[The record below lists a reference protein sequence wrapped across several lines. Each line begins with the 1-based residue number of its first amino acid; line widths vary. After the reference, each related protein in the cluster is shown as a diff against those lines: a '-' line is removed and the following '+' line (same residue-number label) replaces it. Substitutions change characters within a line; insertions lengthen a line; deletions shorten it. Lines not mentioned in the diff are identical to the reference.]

1 MSEEIEITEGVEQI
15 PARMI
20 NEFAYCPRLFF
31 LEYVQGEWAHNAD
44 TLDGR
49 FVHRRVDEE
58 RGGVP
63 VPEKVF
69 EMPRLHA
76 RSVLLGSDALGV
88 TARVDVIEAD
98 GGRVIPVDYKR
109 GAPPDVEEGAYEP
122 ERVQVCVQGLLLR
135 EHGYECEEGALY
147 FAETNQRVVVW
158 LTDELVARTREL
170 IGQARRVANEG
181 VIPPPLVRSSKCP
194 RCSLVGICLPDET
207 NLLRGAT
214 DCEINNATDGSMSD
228 EDVTPVEA
236 RGEALVQV
244 EPRRLIPAR
253 DDKLAVYVQGQGYS
267 VGLRGEV
274 LEIRE
279 KGKAVSQARLMET
292 NQLCLFSNVQLSAQA
307 LHELAGRGV
316 PVIHM
321 SYGGWLSAVTTPPPH
336 KNILLRRRQ
345 FKAADD
351 AEFCLQ
357 LARAFVS
364 GKIRNARTLLRR
376 NARMLPRETL
386 VRLAYARRDAE
397 RAASLEQLLGIEG
410 AAARDYFGKFSL
422 MLKTSGRDG
431 REETSLDEEDS
442 AASFVSENESVAH
455 TTQLPKGISSVEDSA
470 NEAAIATPPD
480 NGTWTRFD
488 FTKRNRRPP
497 RDPVN
502 ALLSFLYSMLTK
514 DLVATLVGVGLD
526 PYLGFYHQPRYG
538 RPALALDLMEE
549 FRPLVADSTVINL
562 INNGEVRLTD
572 FITRAGACALTP
584 NGRKHVLDAYERR
597 LDTLVTHPHFG
608 YAISYRRIFEVQAR
622 LLARVLTDEID
633 SYPAFCTR

>member
-1 MSEEIEITEGVEQI
+1 MMSNETNETFEGVEQI

-20 NEFAYCPRLFF
+20 NEYTYCPRLFY
-31 LEYVQGEWAHNAD
+31 LEHVQGEWAHNAD

-58 RGGVP
+58 RGRVP
-63 VPEKVF
+63 DPKKVI

-98 GGRVIPVDYKR
+98 EGRVIPVDYKR
-109 GAPPDVEEGAYEP
+109 GAPPDVAEGAYEP

-135 EHGYECEEGALY
+135 EHGYECDEGALY
-147 FAETNQRVVVW
+147 FAETNQRVRVE
-158 LTDELVARTREL
+158 LTDELVDRTREL
-170 IGQARRVANEG
+170 IAEARRVAAG
-181 VIPPPLVRSSKCP
+181 GTIPPPLVRSPKCP

-207 NLLRGAT
+207 NLLREAT
-214 DCEINNATDGSMSD
+214 TESLTDETTAGNEVPPPM
-228 EDVTPVEA
+228 TAEA
-236 RGEALVQV
+236 

-253 DDKLAVYVQGQGYS
+253 DDALAVYVQGQGYS

-279 KGKAVSQARLMET
+279 KGKAVSDARLLET
-292 NQLCLFSNVQLSAQA
+292 RQLCLFGNVQLSAQA

-321 SYGGWLSAVTTPPPH
+321 SYGGWLTAVTTPPPH
-336 KNILLRRRQ
+336 KNIELRRRQ

-351 AEFCLQ
+351 KEFCLR

-376 NARMLPRETL
+376 NARELPRETL
-386 VRLAYARRDAE
+386 VRLAYARRDAA
-397 RAASLEQLLGIEG
+397 RAVSLEQLLGVEG
-410 AAARDYFGKFSL
+410 AAARDYFAKFSS
-422 MLKTSGRDG
+422 MFKTNGGR
-431 REETSLDEEDS
+431 RIETEPFEEEVSS
-442 AASFVSENESVAH
+442 ADCDAESTADAPPE
-455 TTQLPKGISSVEDSA
+455 TQ
-470 NEAAIATPPD
+470 
-480 NGTWTRFD
+480 TWTHFD

-502 ALLSFLYSMLTK
+502 ALLSFVYSMLAK
-514 DLVATLVGVGLD
+514 DLLATLVGVGLD

-549 FRPLVADSTVINL
+549 FRPLVADSVVINL
-562 INNGEVRLTD
+562 INNGEVRPMD

-584 NGRKHVLDAYERR
+584 HGRKQVLEGYERR
-597 LDTLVTHPHFG
+597 LDALVTHPHFG

-622 LLARVLTDEID
+622 LLARHLTGEINF
-633 SYPAFCTR
+633 YPAFCTR

>member
-1 MSEEIEITEGVEQI
+1 MMSNETNGTFEGVEQI

-20 NEFAYCPRLFF
+20 NEFAYCPRLFY
-31 LEYVQGEWAHNAD
+31 LEHVQGEWAHSAD

-58 RGGVP
+58 RGRVP
-63 VPEKVF
+63 EPEKVV
-69 EMPRLHA
+69 EMPSLHA

-98 GGRVIPVDYKR
+98 DGRVIPVDYKR
-109 GAPPDVEEGAYEP
+109 GAPPDVLEGAYEP

-147 FAETNQRVVVW
+147 FAETNQRVRVE
-158 LTDELVARTREL
+158 LTDELVERTREL
-170 IGQARRVANEG
+170 IAEARRVAANG
-181 VIPPPLVRSSKCP
+181 IIPPPLVRSPKCP

-207 NLLRGAT
+207 NLLREAT
-214 DCEINNATDGSMSD
+214 AEGLADKEATAENEESSPAKAEG
-228 EDVTPVEA
+228 
-236 RGEALVQV
+236 

-253 DDKLAVYVQGQGYS
+253 DDALAVYVQGQGYS

-279 KGKAVSQARLMET
+279 KGKAVSSVRLLET
-292 NQLCLFSNVQLSAQA
+292 NQLCLFGNVQLSAQA

-321 SYGGWLSAVTTPPPH
+321 SYGGWLTAVTTPPPH
-336 KNILLRRRQ
+336 KNIELRRSQ

-351 AEFCLQ
+351 QEFCLR

-376 NARMLPRETL
+376 NARELPRETL

-397 RAASLEQLLGIEG
+397 RAVALEQLLGIEG
-410 AAARDYFGKFSL
+410 AAARDYFAKFSS
-422 MLKTSGRDG
+422 MFKTNGV
-431 REETSLDEEDS
+431 REYDAEPLEEEFPS
-442 AASFVSENESVAH
+442 AEND
-455 TTQLPKGISSVEDSA
+455 VE
-470 NEAAIATPPD
+470 PPLAPTD
-480 NGTWTRFD
+480 NQSWTRFD

-502 ALLSFLYSMLTK
+502 ALLSFVYSMLTK
-514 DLVATLVGVGLD
+514 DLLATLVGVGLD

-549 FRPLVADSTVINL
+549 FRPLVADSVVINL
-562 INNGEVRLTD
+562 INNGEVRPTD

-584 NGRKHVLDAYERR
+584 RGRKQVLEGYERR

-622 LLARVLTDEID
+622 LLARHLTGEINF
-633 SYPAFCTR
+633 YPAFCTR

>member
-1 MSEEIEITEGVEQI
+1 MSEEIAESIEQI

-49 FVHRRVDEE
+49 FVHRRVDAE
-58 RGGVP
+58 RGRVP
-63 VPEKVF
+63 EPEKVV

-76 RSVLLGSDALGV
+76 RSVLLGSDELGV

-98 GGRVIPVDYKR
+98 DGRVIPVDYKR

-122 ERVQVCVQGLLLR
+122 ERVQVCLQGLLLR
-135 EHGYECEEGALY
+135 EHGYECVEGALY
-147 FAETNQRVVVW
+147 FAETNQRVRVE
-158 LTDELVARTREL
+158 LTDELVSRTREL
-170 IGQARRVANEG
+170 IQQARKVAG
-181 VIPPPLVRSSKCP
+181 DTLIPPPLVRSPKCP

-214 DCEINNATDGSMSD
+214 DSVINNATDILVSD
-228 EDVTPVEA
+228 DDETLSETF
-236 RGEALVQV
+236 GEVAVQA

-279 KGKAVSQARLMET
+279 RGKAVSEARLLET
-292 NQLCLFSNVQLSAQA
+292 NQLCLFGNVQLSAQA

-321 SYGGWLSAVTTPPPH
+321 SYGSWLTAVTTPPPH
-336 KNILLRRRQ
+336 KNIDLRRRQ
-345 FKAADD
+345 FRAADD
-351 AEFCLQ
+351 AGFCLQ

-376 NARMLPRETL
+376 NARELPRETL

-397 RAASLEQLLGIEG
+397 RAVSLEQLLGIEG
-410 AAARDYFGKFSL
+410 AAARDYFGKFSM
-422 MLKTSGRDG
+422 MLKTSGRG
-431 REETSLDEEDS
+431 EREEASLDEEDS
-442 AASFVSENESVAH
+442 ATSSVSENGSVADI
-455 TTQLPKGISSVEDSA
+455 TPLSGAISSINDSSS
-470 NEAAIATPPD
+470 EAATLALD

-502 ALLSFLYSMLTK
+502 ALLSFVYAMLAK
-514 DLVATLVGVGLD
+514 DMVATLVGVGLD

-549 FRPLVADSTVINL
+549 FRPLVADSVVINL
-562 INNGEVRLTD
+562 INNGEVRPTD

-584 NGRKHVLDAYERR
+584 HGRKHVLDAYERR

-622 LLARVLTDEID
+622 LLARHLTGEIN

>member
-1 MSEEIEITEGVEQI
+1 MTTEPRATNQDTQESFEQI

-20 NEFAYCPRLFF
+20 NEFAYCPRLFY
-31 LEYVQGEWAHNAD
+31 LEHVQGEWAHNAD

-58 RGGVP
+58 RGRVP
-63 VPEKVF
+63 EPEKVV

-76 RSVLLGSDALGV
+76 RSVLLGSDELGV

-98 GGRVIPVDYKR
+98 DERVIPVDYKR
-109 GAPPDVEEGAYEP
+109 GAPPDVAEGAYEP
-122 ERVQVCVQGLLLR
+122 ERVQVCLQGLLLR
-135 EHGYECEEGALY
+135 EHGYECDEGAIY
-147 FAETNQRVVVW
+147 FAETNQRVRVE
-158 LTDELVARTREL
+158 LTEELVARTREL
-170 IGQARRVANEG
+170 IAEARRVAAGG
-181 VIPPPLVRSSKCP
+181 VIPPPLVRSPKCP

-207 NLLRGAT
+207 NLLREAT
-214 DCEINNATDGSMSD
+214 AEGLASEAAADD
-228 EDVTPVEA
+228 EPPLQSQAEA
-236 RGEALVQV
+236 

-253 DDKLAVYVQGQGYS
+253 DDALAVYVQGQGYS

-279 KGKAVSQARLMET
+279 KGKAVSDARLLET
-292 NQLCLFSNVQLSAQA
+292 NQLCLFGNVQLSAQA
-307 LHELAGRGV
+307 LHELAGRDV
-316 PVIHM
+316 PIIHM
-321 SYGGWLSAVTTPPPH
+321 SYGGWLTAVTTPPPH
-336 KNILLRRRQ
+336 KNIELRRRQ
-345 FKAADD
+345 FRAADD
-351 AEFCLQ
+351 REFCLR

-376 NARMLPRETL
+376 NARELPRETL

-397 RAASLEQLLGIEG
+397 RASAIEQLLGIEG
-410 AAARDYFGKFSL
+410 AAARDYFASFSL
-422 MLKTSGRDG
+422 MFKTDGARERDTEPL
-431 REETSLDEEDS
+431 EEDVPSAEDEEES
-442 AASFVSENESVAH
+442 AVASPYRQAW
-455 TTQLPKGISSVEDSA
+455 A
-470 NEAAIATPPD
+470 
-480 NGTWTRFD
+480 RFD

-502 ALLSFLYSMLTK
+502 ALLSFVYAMLLK

-549 FRPLVADSTVINL
+549 FRPLIADSVVINL
-562 INNGEVRLTD
+562 INNGEARPSD

-584 NGRKHVLDAYERR
+584 HGRKQVLEAYERR

-622 LLARVLTDEID
+622 LLARHLTGEINF
-633 SYPAFCTR
+633 YPAFCTR